1 MKTKII
7 ATFFLFLLLVMLV
20 PLATNAQEVIDFSA
34 VEVDLWP
41 EYDRPEMLVIYRIA
55 LAPGVSLPAEVTV
68 RIPAAAGLPN
78 AVASG
83 QPDGSLLN
91 LIYDQQPAG
100 EWSDLKFT
108 AISSIIQ
115 IEYYDPDLVKDGT
128 ARHFEYR
135 WAGDHP
141 VAKMTVQVQQP
152 GDATD
157 MRISPN
163 LGSGVQGGD
172 GLVYY
177 TADVGSLD
185 IGQTFAIV
193 IDYLKATDA
202 LSTSELGV
210 QSSAPIETTMPS
222 RVAWESVLP
231 YLLGALGL
239 VLIVGG
245 GFWYWQ
251 TGKNKRSTKSR
262 PSRHKPVREGR
273 AADTDSV
280 HIYCHQ
286 CGKRAQK
293 GDRFCRICG
302 SQLRTGS

>member
-1 MKTKII
+1 
-7 ATFFLFLLLVMLV
+7 MLV
-20 PLATNAQEVIDFSA
+20 PLAADAQQVIDFSA

-83 QPDGSLLN
+83 QPDGSLVN
-91 LIYDQQPAG
+91 LIYDRQPAG
-100 EWSDLKFT
+100 EWSELKFT
-108 AISSIIQ
+108 AISPIIQ
-115 IEYYDPDLVKDGT
+115 IEYYDPDLIKDGT

-152 GDATD
+152 LGATD

-185 IGQTFAIV
+185 IGQTFTIV
-193 IDYLKATDA
+193 IDYQKATDS

-210 QSSAPIETTMPS
+210 QSSTPIETTMPS

-231 YLLGALGL
+231 YLLLGALGL

-245 GFWYWQ
+245 GLWYWQ

-262 PSRHKPVREGR
+262 PVRHKPARERR
-273 AADTDSV
+273 AADAESV